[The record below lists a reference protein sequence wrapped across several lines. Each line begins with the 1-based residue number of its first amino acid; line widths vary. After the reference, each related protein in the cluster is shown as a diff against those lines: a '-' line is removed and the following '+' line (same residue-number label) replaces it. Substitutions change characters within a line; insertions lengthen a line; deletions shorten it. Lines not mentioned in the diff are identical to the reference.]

1 MEQKIQMTIVEK
13 EQLEAKLDE
22 LKLVKRPEV
31 IERIKIARSYGDL
44 SENSEYDAAKDEQA
58 FIEQSIQDL
67 ETKLRYAEIIEVD
80 VDNTNKI
87 SLGKTVTYEELDTK
101 SINTIH
107 IVGSLSSN
115 IFENKIS
122 KDAPIVQAMLGHSE
136 GDTVIIKPENN
147 QMIYKIKIKKIE
159 TTV

>member
-1 MEQKIQMTIVEK
+1 MEQKIQMTVAEK

-67 ETKLRYAEIIEVD
+67 ENKLRYAEIINLD
-80 VDNTNKI
+80 TNTTNKI
-87 SLGKTVTYEELDTK
+87 SLGKTVTYKELDTK
-101 SINTIH
+101 TIKTIH

-122 KDAPIVQAMLGHSE
+122 KDAPIVQSMLDHSE
-136 GDTVIIKPENN
+136 GDTVNVNPESNGL
-147 QMIYKIKIKKIE
+147 QYKIKIMKVEPTI
-159 TTV
+159 

>member
-1 MEQKIQMTIVEK
+1 MEQKIQMTSAEK

-67 ETKLRYAEIIEVD
+67 ENKLRYAEIINLD
-80 VDNTNKI
+80 TNTTNKI
-87 SLGKTVTYEELDTK
+87 SLGKTVTYKELDTK
-101 SINTIH
+101 TIKTIH
-107 IVGSLSSN
+107 IGGSLSSN

-122 KDAPIVQAMLGHSE
+122 KDAPIVQAMLDHSE
-136 GDTVIIKPENN
+136 GDTVNVNPESNGL
-147 QMIYKIKIKKIE
+147 QYKIKIMKVEPTI
-159 TTV
+159 